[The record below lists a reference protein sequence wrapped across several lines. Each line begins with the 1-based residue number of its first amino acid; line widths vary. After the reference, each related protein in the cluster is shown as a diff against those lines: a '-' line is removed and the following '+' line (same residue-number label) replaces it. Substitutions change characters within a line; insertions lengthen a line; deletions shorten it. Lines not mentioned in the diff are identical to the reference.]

1 MYSPFGFSPFMPI
14 SPFFGFGGSFSS
26 FLIIS
31 VLAYF
36 IINYSKNF
44 SSLGGESDFGNGN
57 GSTLGSGASII
68 KIQLALDSDW
78 AQKDNIME
86 QLASLSSKY
95 ENMSERTEFAN
106 LLSKA
111 SMALLR
117 RQQDWN
123 SVAYEGEYF
132 NNFQLNKAE
141 PMYQKIA
148 VNERAKFMNEKS
160 GSTVERSS
168 SSSSKPTQMV
178 VSIIVAMQGKSS
190 AYMQKSV
197 NNINDA
203 RQVLSSL
210 AADAIT
216 DSGDNVMAVEVLWT
230 PCDSGNVLTPRDIVS
245 DYPELMRL

>member
-1 MYSPFGFSPFMPI
+1 MPIYSPFGYSPFMPI
-14 SPFFGFGGSFSS
+14 SPFFGNLPSLLFVGALVYL
-26 FLIIS
+26 LINVTKEVASI
-31 VLAYF
+31 
-36 IINYSKNF
+36 
-44 SSLGGESDFGNGN
+44 GGESDFGNGT
-57 GSTLGSGASII
+57 GSTLGSGASVI

-78 AQKDNIME
+78 ADRDNIME
-86 QLASLSSKY
+86 TLASLSSKY

-132 NNFQLNKAE
+132 NNFNLNKAE
-141 PMYQKIA
+141 PLYQKVA
-148 VNERAKFMNEKS
+148 VNERAKFMSEKS
-160 GSTVERSS
+160 GSTVDRSS
-168 SSSSKPTQMV
+168 SRSSKPTQMV

-190 AYMQKSV
+190 AYMQKKV

-210 AADAIT
+210 AADAVT
-216 DSGDNVMAVEVLWT
+216 DDGDNVMAVEVLWT